1 MHLPANFLEKAVISG
16 AAVGGV
22 GAVTEFPVFVVLTV
36 VVVVVVVAVEELSA
50 SSVLDSVCTVLRFP
64 VSVPDAGALT
74 FGYIIDSF

>member
-1 MHLPANFLEKAVISG
+1 MNAFTGKFFGESRNQWSSSRRSRSSGNF
-16 AAVGGV
+16 
-22 GAVTEFPVFVVLTV
+22 LTV
-36 VVVVVVVAVEELSA
+36 VVVVVVVAVGELSA